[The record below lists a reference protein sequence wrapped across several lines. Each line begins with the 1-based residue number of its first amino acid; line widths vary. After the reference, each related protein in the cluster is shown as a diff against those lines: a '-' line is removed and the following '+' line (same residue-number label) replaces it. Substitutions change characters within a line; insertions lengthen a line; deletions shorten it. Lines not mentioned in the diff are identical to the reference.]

1 MTLRIYRGKHGT
13 KHDIGSEH
21 PESPDR
27 LFAIDDQLL
36 ASGLDMVCEHVD
48 AKPIAQAY
56 LSLAHD
62 PYYVKSVFESAAQ
75 VDYSDNEKTLYAEE
89 KNATVWLDEDTG
101 LMRHSLAAAL
111 ESAGAGCEAVD
122 WVLEGSDR
130 QAFCAT
136 RPPGHHAT
144 YDSAMGFC
152 IFNNIV
158 IAARYAL
165 QNYHLKRVAIV
176 DFDVHHGNGTEQ
188 IVAGDQRIM
197 LCSSFQ
203 HPFYPHSGSPVL
215 ASNILSVPLEA
226 GTTGEVFRQKVQYW
240 FDALRNFQP
249 ELIFISAGFDAHAQ
263 DPMAHLRLV
272 EDDYF
277 WLSQQLKQVANVC
290 CNGRIVSMLEGGY
303 DLSALGRS
311 AVAHLKG
318 LGST

>member
-1 MTLRIYRGKHGT
+1 MGK
-13 KHDIGSEH
+13 DH

-36 ASGLDMVCEHVD
+36 ASGLDMICEHAD
-48 AKPIAQAY
+48 AKPIADAY
-56 LSLAHD
+56 LTLAHD
-62 PYYVKSVFESAAQ
+62 PYYVKSVFEHAAQ
-75 VDYSDNEKTLYAEE
+75 ANFSDHKKTLYSGEDQAI
-89 KNATVWLDEDTG
+89 VWLDEDTG
-101 LMRHSLAAAL
+101 LMRHTLKAAL
-111 ESAGAGCEAVD
+111 ESAGAGCDAVD
-122 WVLEGSDR
+122 WVMKGEDR

-158 IAARYAL
+158 IASRYAL
-165 QNYHLKRVAIV
+165 QTYQLKRVAIV

-203 HPFYPHSGSPVL
+203 HPYYPHSGIPVS
-215 ASNILSVPLEA
+215 ASNILAVPLDA
-226 GTTGEVFRQKVQYW
+226 GTTGETFREKVTHW
-240 FDALRNFQP
+240 FNALRHFQP
-249 ELIFISAGFDAHAQ
+249 ELIFISAGFDAHAE

-272 EDDYF
+272 EDDYL
-277 WLSQQLKQVANVC
+277 WISQQLKMIAEDVC
-290 CNGRIVSMLEGGY
+290 HGRIVSMLEGGY

-311 AVAHLKG
+311 VVAHIKG
-318 LGST
+318 LTHKGTNPP